1 MRGTDGGS
9 IFARCALLPNNFGQK
24 IPPPEYL
31 VHDDFEIMSLIVID
45 RHPDTTVLGEQF
57 AQQLQ
62 PRPDHGQPLA
72 MFQLIAIMLKGDRK
86 STRLNSSHYGASRM
100 PSTS

>member
-24 IPPPEYL
+24 IAPPEYL

-45 RHPDTTVLGEQF
+45 RHPDTTVLGEQV

-62 PRPDHGQPLA
+62 PRPDNGQTMA
-72 MFQLIAIMLKGDRK
+72 MFQISVLMLKGRPGIRGRVDKESLAR
-86 STRLNSSHYGASRM
+86 RRVE
-100 PSTS
+100 